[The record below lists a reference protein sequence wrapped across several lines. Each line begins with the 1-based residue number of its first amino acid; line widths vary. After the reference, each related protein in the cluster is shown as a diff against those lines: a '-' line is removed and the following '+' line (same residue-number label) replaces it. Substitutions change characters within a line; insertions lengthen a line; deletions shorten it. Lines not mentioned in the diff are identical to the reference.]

1 VKPKRTWGNDGLHLF
16 ILAGFL
22 ILPLFNLSSYLL
34 NMLIMMF
41 FFAFLATAW
50 NILGGFAGQH
60 SLGHA
65 AFVGIGAYTSTYLF
79 NHYGLSPWIGMW
91 IGGFFAAL
99 FAWLLGYSAF
109 RFGLKGP
116 FFLLVTIAAAQI
128 IMLLVL
134 NIRELGGASGI
145 IVPSKGNFPLVY
157 QFESKVAYYYVI
169 LGLLTLGVLVSI
181 YIRRHRLGYYLVA
194 IRENDDA
201 AQALGIHTLRYKL
214 TATFLSA
221 FLSALGGTFYA
232 QYILFI
238 DPESILSLGLSIE
251 IIVYPIMGGIGTV
264 LGPVIGAFILYP
276 VGELARYFWGG
287 ATAGIHLLFYG
298 AFLML
303 CIIFMPE
310 GVVGLFRNLPEAIKR
325 NLRGEKVAAFTQE

>member
-1 VKPKRTWGNDGLHLF
+1 MKLRKSWRSNGIYLV
-16 ILAGFL
+16 ILAAFVV
-22 ILPLFNLSSYLL
+22 LPVFNMSSYLL
-34 NMLIMMF
+34 NMLIMMLL
-41 FFAFLATAW
+41 FAYLASAW

-60 SLGHA
+60 SLGNA

-79 NHYGLSPWIGMW
+79 NTYGISPWIGMW
-91 IGGFFAAL
+91 IGALCAGLFAL
-99 FAWLLGYSAF
+99 FLGYSAF

-128 IMLLVL
+128 VMLLVL
-134 NIRELGGASGI
+134 NIRALGGASGI
-145 IVPSKGNFPLVY
+145 NVPFKGQFPTVY
-157 QFESKVAYYYVI
+157 QFDSKIMYYYVA

-181 YIRRHRLGYYLVA
+181 YISRHRLGYYLVA

-201 AQALGIHTLRYKL
+201 AQALGIDTFRYKL
-214 TATFLSA
+214 IATFLSA

-238 DPESILSLGLSIE
+238 DPESVLSLGLSIE
-251 IIVYPIMGGIGTV
+251 IIVYPILGGIGTV
-264 LGPVIGAFILYP
+264 LGPVIGAFLLYP

-287 ATAGIHLLFYG
+287 ARAGIHLLFYG

-303 CIIFMPE
+303 AIIYMRE
-310 GVVGLFRNLPEAIKR
+310 GVIGLLCDLQEIVKGK
-325 NLRGEKVAAFTQE
+325 LGGEKVDALVKE

>member
-1 VKPKRTWGNDGLHLF
+1 VKLKKSWGNDGLQLF
-16 ILAGFL
+16 ILAVFL

-41 FFAFLATAW
+41 LFAFLASGW

-99 FAWLLGYSAF
+99 FALFLGYSAF

-116 FFLLVTIAAAQI
+116 YFLLVTIAAAQI

-145 IVPSKGNFPLVY
+145 TVPFKGHFPMVY
-157 QFESKVAYYYVI
+157 QFESKITYYYVA
-169 LGLLTLGVLVSI
+169 LGLLMLGVLVSH
-181 YIRRHRLGYYLVA
+181 YISRHRLGYYLVA

-214 TATFLSA
+214 IATFLSA

-238 DPESILSLGLSIE
+238 DPESVLSLGLSIE
-251 IIVYPIMGGIGTV
+251 IIVYPILGGIGTV
-264 LGPVIGAFILYP
+264 LGPAIGAFILYP
-276 VGELARYFWGG
+276 VGELARYLWGG

-298 AFLML
+298 AFLII

-310 GVVGLFRNLPEAIKR
+310 GVIGLMRNLPDTLK
-325 NLRGEKVAAFTQE
+325 GKWGGGKAAGFAKE